1 MMLMIMTMA
10 MRTATIMLI
19 MKMQSHIFSNVDKF
33 LGLENIHREGFH
45 NSVHFVQLLVHLLFS
60 GDGLNFKKNTNVIT
74 VYMCHIATLLSIR
87 LPKKIDIKINRIYRN
102 MN

>member
-1 MMLMIMTMA
+1 MLFDDGDDKDYDHEA
-10 MRTATIMLI
+10 STIMLI

-60 GDGLNFKKNTNVIT
+60 GDGLNFKKNTNVLT
-74 VYMCHIATLLSIR
+74 VYVSYSNIAF
-87 LPKKIDIKINRIYRN
+87 
-102 MN
+102 